1 MNHLTEDKKVR
12 CPIIIIPI
20 AIPFGSS
27 TNRSVSDVSVI
38 VFSDHF
44 LNSSFHNTFM
54 SYSKHTCSRAGVLTL
69 RGQQTE
75 LESSSIPGK
84 S

>member
-54 SYSKHTCSRAGVLTL
+54 SYSKHIQNIVLTP